1 MNRQL
6 CIYIALILM
15 AVLMLFGCGGGSDD
29 NAAEPIN
36 NGPAQGETIIN
47 GRA

>member
-1 MNRQL
+1 MNKQL
-6 CIYIALILM
+6 CVYSALILI
-15 AVLMLFGCGGGSDD
+15 AVLMLFGCGGGGGD
-29 NAAEPIN
+29 NAVEPIN

>member
-6 CIYIALILM
+6 CMYSALILIT
-15 AVLMLFGCGGGSDD
+15 VLTLFGCGGGGGD
-29 NAAEPIN
+29 NAVEPIN
-36 NGPAQGETIIN
+36 HGPAQGETIIN